1 MTGRTVPAYRT
12 GVRWWRSRSLAAQL
26 VLTNLGVI
34 GLWAATTRQIAG
46 IQAEQRE
53 AAEAEAGRAASAVLV
68 TALIEPALITL
79 ETGERGYFV
88 TGDSAFLAPYRLGLA
103 QLESAIDTLTKLSAG
118 DEALRRATTRLDQV
132 TREWRG
138 LARQR
143 ATARRATS
151 EALRRAR
158 PSSHPDALG
167 QRLAGLMDS
176 ARVAVRAVERVT
188 RLQVDRS
195 ATETAIQIEL
205 DTRESMLV
213 RLLLLAMIVLATVAS
228 LRRVTGTLDAIVFD
242 ARALAAGDHRAAI
255 RSNAGGSRELGHLGE
270 AFGTLAAAVAER
282 EHGLRDDI
290 RQLKEVERLKTEF
303 VSTVS
308 HELRTPLTAIRG
320 ALGLVL
326 AGTTGP
332 VPPRTRDLL
341 QIGQHNTERLIRLIN
356 DILDVERIEAGHLLL
371 RREPCEL
378 RGILRMTVDSLRT
391 VAMEAQVTLALDGD
405 ESAVVTGDPD
415 RLVQVFTNLISN
427 AVRFSPPGEI
437 VTVALRT
444 TPTTVVVLVTDR
456 GPGIP
461 LEFRRRIFGK
471 FQQADPAGAAGG
483 AGLGLAI
490 VRAIVERH
498 GGSIRFDSAPGHGT
512 TFITELPYT
521 APAAPSVVVGHAGH
535 RLLLVDDDRDMLSVL
550 RSLCEPLGAVTAV
563 GSPDEAWRV
572 LMTSPYD
579 AVVIDPSSPD
589 SPGVRLVQRLRQMPG
604 YADVPVLVFSS
615 REFADDELQGVTLAP
630 SHAFVKSRDREQDLV
645 MRLKA
650 VLAVRRPQ
658 RAVAASA

>member
-1 MTGRTVPAYRT
+1 MTARAVTVYRSSL
-12 GVRWWRSRSLAAQL
+12 RWWRSRSLAAQL

-34 GLWAATTRQIAG
+34 GLWAMTTRQITG
-46 IQAEQRE
+46 IQGGQRE
-53 AAEAEAGRAASAVLV
+53 AAEAEAARAASAVLV

-79 ETGERGYFV
+79 ETGERGYSV

-103 QLESAIDTLTKLSAG
+103 QLESAIDTLAKLSTG
-118 DEALRRATTRLDQV
+118 DEALRRATARLDV
-132 TREWRG
+132 VAREWSAA
-138 LARQR
+138 ARQR
-143 ATARRATS
+143 VAARRAAIEPPRR
-151 EALRRAR
+151 EAFSPRADSLGRRVAT
-158 PSSHPDALG
+158 
-167 QRLAGLMDS
+167 LMDS
-176 ARVAVRAVERVT
+176 ARIAVKAVERVT
-188 RLQVDRS
+188 RLQVDQS
-195 ATETAIQIEL
+195 AAEAATQIEL
-205 DTRESMLV
+205 DARESMLA

-255 RSNAGGSRELGHLGE
+255 RSNAGGSRELEQLGG

-332 VPPRTRDLL
+332 VPPRSRDLL
-341 QIGQHNTERLIRLIN
+341 QIGQQNTERLIRLIN
-356 DILDVERIEAGHLLL
+356 DILDVERIEAGHLLV

-378 RGILRMTVDSLRT
+378 ADILRMTVDSLRT
-391 VAMEAQVTLALDGD
+391 VAMEAQVTLALDVGD
-405 ESAVVTGDPD
+405 SAVVTGDPD

-427 AVRFSPPGEI
+427 AVRFSPPRET

-521 APAAPSVVVGHAGH
+521 APAAATPTDGHAGH
-535 RLLLVDDDRDMLSVL
+535 RLLVLDDDRDMLSVL

-563 GSPDEAWRV
+563 GSPDEAWRALV
-572 LMTSPYD
+572 SSPHD
-579 AVVIDPSSPD
+579 AIVIDPSSPD
-589 SPGVRLVQRLRQMPG
+589 SPGVRLVQRLRQLPA
-604 YADVPVLVFSS
+604 YADVPVLVFSA
-615 REFADDELQGVTLAP
+615 REFSDDELLGVTLAP

-645 MRLKA
+645 LRLRA
-650 VLAVRRPQ
+650 VLAVRRPR
-658 RAVAASA
+658 RALAASA